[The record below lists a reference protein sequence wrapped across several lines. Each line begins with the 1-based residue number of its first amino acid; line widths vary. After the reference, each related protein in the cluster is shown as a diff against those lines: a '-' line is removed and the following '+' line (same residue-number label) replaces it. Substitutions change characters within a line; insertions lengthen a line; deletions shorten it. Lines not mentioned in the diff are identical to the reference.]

1 MLFRSGVEA
10 TLLNSFFLAHDM
22 THVIAGI
29 DTSAQGEVALGAF
42 QMAMDDNDV
51 NVSAMIS
58 SFIIH
63 EAGFG
68 TPTTIAEAQHD
79 VLLRPGAIDLLGQ
92 EIARGAACSSDF
104 ALVDHIALAPLPLL
118 NVPLLPTDKIPC
130 VAISEPP
137 AMVMLPP
144 ALAAPITTRRD
155 TANGPLS
162 SDIGLLRIGQ
172 FGSRTDALD
181 QVDRALDDLA
191 LLGCCFHISRCK
203 FIFDICV
210 EFLRQELRKL
220 WRRVE

>member
-1 MLFRSGVEA
+1 MRREEVLDALALAALDEVAQALPEGTLGREYVEFYRRNNL
-10 TLLNSFFLAHDM
+10 TLPGDDPNSPAVFVAHDM

-92 EIARGAACSSDF
+92 EIARGAARRSSRPKP
-104 ALVDHIALAPLPLL
+104 IASSATPAPTPRS
-118 NVPLLPTDKIPC
+118 TGGRASSRSGRRAIPC
-130 VAISEPP
+130 ASRP
-137 AMVMLPP
+137 
-144 ALAAPITTRRD
+144 RRC
-155 TANGPLS
+155 G
-162 SDIGLLRIGQ
+162 R
-172 FGSRTDALD
+172 
-181 QVDRALDDLA
+181 
-191 LLGCCFHISRCK
+191 
-203 FIFDICV
+203 
-210 EFLRQELRKL
+210 
-220 WRRVE
+220 